1 MICWIEFSAGFALGS
16 DEGVEEEW
24 VIMNIHS
31 QITDSDDEFAG
42 ASQAGLSAIEIT
54 RAVWRGRYKRS
65 RFSAKCWVFP

>member
-16 DEGVEEEW
+16 DEGVKEKW
-24 VIMNIHS
+24 AIMNIHS

-42 ASQAGLSAIEIT
+42 GRQAELSATEID
-54 RAVWRGRYKRS
+54 RAVSRGRFKRC